1 MSYRVKLLLGLF
13 CVTLPMFLILTIIWM
28 LTTMNLIYQRELDR
42 IGSLSQLLINEIN
55 HEIDHDEISEL
66 YQLLSIT
73 SKEPSVNLISIIDQK
88 NKILYSTDSSL
99 QSKINPYFD
108 SPDIRSAVKVFFV
121 SFPFKFA
128 PNLRLQIG
136 YSLQET
142 HHDFKL
148 ALIRIIILDT
158 AIITLTLIVA
168 WQISG
173 FLIKPLEE
181 MKIAATKITRG
192 DFNIR
197 LNTGT
202 ADVIGK
208 LAGSF
213 NEMAASLGDLT
224 SNLQT
229 KIISAT
235 AELAR
240 SNERLRELD
249 RLKSDFVAMVSHEL
263 RTPLTS
269 IIGFAKTL
277 QRLNLP
283 DSQRDEFLKIIEKE
297 GRHLSFL
304 IEEYLDISK
313 IETGNFSL
321 KKSLFDLFDLTRKV
335 IHTFK
340 IDKGVA
346 IEESFQADQAQIEAD
361 KERIQMVLTN
371 LIDNA
376 KKYGG
381 TRIVVSGS
389 ILQHLI
395 SIKVEDNGRGII
407 PEEREKVFEK
417 FYRGNNLSIKGNGLG
432 LAIAR
437 GIINEHGGRIRCES
451 GIDGGAAFVFE
462 LPIHKG
468 ED

>member
-1 MSYRVKLLLGLF
+1 MSYRAKLLLGLF
-13 CVTLPMFLILTIIWM
+13 CVALPMFLILTIIWM
-28 LTTMNLIYQRELDR
+28 LTTMNLIYDRELDR

-55 HEIDHDEISEL
+55 HDINHGEISEL

-73 SKEPSVNLISIIDQK
+73 SKEPSVNLISIIDQ
-88 NKILYSTDSSL
+88 NNMILYSTDSSL
-99 QSKINPYFD
+99 QRQHNLFPD
-108 SPDIRSAVKVFFV
+108 SHDIRSAEKVFFV
-121 SFPFKFA
+121 SFPLKFD

-136 YSLQET
+136 YSLQDT

-148 ALIRIIILDT
+148 ALIRIIVLDT

-168 WQISG
+168 WLISG
-173 FLIKPLEE
+173 YLIKPLEE

-192 DFNIR
+192 DFNVR
-197 LNTGT
+197 LNAST

-213 NEMAASLGDLT
+213 NEMASSLGDLT
-224 SNLQT
+224 GNLQT
-229 KIISAT
+229 KINDAT
-235 AELAR
+235 AELAK

-283 DSQRDEFLKIIEKE
+283 ESQRDEFLKIIEKE

-313 IETGNFSL
+313 IESGNFSI
-321 KKSLFDLFDLTRKV
+321 KRSQFDLFDLAKKV
-335 IHTFK
+335 IHTFR
-340 IDKGVA
+340 IDKGVN
-346 IEESFQADQAQIEAD
+346 IEEFFPAEHAQIEGD
-361 KERIQMVLTN
+361 VERIRMVLTN

-381 TRIVVSGS
+381 TKIVVSGKKIQQS
-389 ILQHLI
+389 VC
-395 SIKVEDNGRGII
+395 IKVEDNGKGIV

-417 FYRGNNLSIKGNGLG
+417 FYRGNNSSIKGNGLG